1 MFTIQDNMNKKAKS
15 EIINREIS
23 WLFFNNR
30 VLQESANP
38 KVPLIERL
46 KFLGIFSNNLDE
58 FFRVRVATLQR
69 MAEMKINAGL
79 KKDNPEAVLKK
90 ISRHTS
96 SLQAAVEAN
105 YREIKEQLKAEKI
118 YIVDETELND
128 EQTAF
133 VINYYD
139 KQLEDAIT
147 PIMLSGSGKTFP
159 EMQDARIYFFVK
171 LKNSLKPADK
181 KYALIEMP
189 GSEYSRFLVLP
200 QIDDKKYVMFL
211 DDVIRLCLPQLF
223 RSLPYDTFEMYTT
236 KITRDSEMEI
246 EAELGEGIV
255 DKVSKGIKSRRYGS
269 PLRFIFDSN
278 MSDDMK
284 KYFLKKIDFKKS
296 GTIIPGGR
304 YHNFKDLIGFPTLG
318 RTDLVYQKTEGI
330 ENEIIKSF
338 DSAIK
343 AIESQDLFL
352 HYPYYSF
359 SQYVQLLRE
368 AAIDPDVKS
377 IKITLYRMAHRSK
390 VAKALIFAARNGKQV
405 SAVIELRARFDE
417 EHNIQWAQRMEEA
430 GINIT
435 FGVEGLKIHSKLTL
449 IKKKNGKRI
458 AAVSTGNFHEGNAA
472 VYTDFTLF
480 TANPEITAELEKVFD
495 FIHQPFQ
502 MTRYSHLLVSPQE
515 MRKKLNQLIQNEI
528 INAKKGLPAYI
539 LCKINHITDPKL
551 IEKLYDAAGAGVKIK
566 LLVRGQ
572 LSMVTTQPKL
582 KGNIEI
588 VGIVDKF
595 LEHSRIF
602 IFCNNNTEKYYISS
616 ADWMTR
622 NLDQRIEVAIPV
634 YDKKIQQELK
644 NIVEYG
650 LKDNVKARI
659 CDGTGENRYKTND
672 EPPFRSQ
679 NELMNHYIKLEN
691 ENAEKLV

>member
-1 MFTIQDNMNKKAKS
+1 MFTNQEYMSKKAKWDF
-15 EIINREIS
+15 INREIS
-23 WLFFNNR
+23 WLYFNDR

-38 KVPLIERL
+38 KVPLIERF

-69 MAEMKINAGL
+69 MSEMKINPGL
-79 KKDNPEAVLKK
+79 NKDKPEVILKK
-90 ISRHTS
+90 ISKMTS
-96 SLQAAVEAN
+96 SLQAVMESN
-105 YREIKEQLKAEKI
+105 FQQIKEQLKAEKI
-118 YIVDETELND
+118 FIIEESELND
-128 EQTAF
+128 EQKAF
-133 VINYYD
+133 VTSYYD
-139 KQLEDAIT
+139 KHLEDAIT
-147 PIMLSGSGKTFP
+147 PVMLSGSGKTFP

-189 GSEYSRFLVLP
+189 GTEYSRFLVLP
-200 QIDDKKYVMFL
+200 RVDDNKYVIFL
-211 DDVIRLCLPQLF
+211 DDVIRLCMPQLF
-223 RSLPYDTFEMYTT
+223 KSLPYDTFEVYTI

-269 PLRFIFDSN
+269 PLRFIYDSS

-284 KYFLKKIDFKKS
+284 KYLLKKINFKKS

-304 YHNFKDLIGFPTLG
+304 YHNFKDFMDFPTMG
-318 RTDLVYQKTEGI
+318 RSDLVYQKTTGI
-330 ENEIIKSF
+330 ENETIKAA
-338 DSAIK
+338 DSVIK
-343 AIESQDLFL
+343 AIEKQDLFL

-405 SAVIELRARFDE
+405 TAVIELRARFDE

-430 GINIT
+430 GVQIT

-480 TANPEITAELEKVFD
+480 TANPGITAELEKVFD

-502 MTRYSHLLVSPQE
+502 MTHYLHLLVSPQE
-515 MRKKLNQLIQNEI
+515 MRKKLNQLIHNEI

-539 LCKINHITDPKL
+539 LCKINHITDNKL
-551 IEKLYDAAGAGVKIK
+551 IEKLYDAAQAGVKIRMV
-566 LLVRGQ
+566 VRGQ
-572 LSMVTTQPKL
+572 LSMVTSQPRL

-595 LEHSRIF
+595 LEHSRII
-602 IFCNNNTEKYYISS
+602 IFCNNNQEKYYISS

-634 YDKKIQQELK
+634 YDKAIQQELK
-644 NIVEYG
+644 TIVEFG
-650 LKDNVKARI
+650 LKDNVQARI
-659 CDGTGENRYKTND
+659 CDGSGENRIKTSD
-672 EPPFRSQ
+672 EPVFRSQ
-679 NELMNHYIKLEN
+679 YELMEHYKNLE
-691 ENAEKLV
+691 ESTLE

>member
-1 MFTIQDNMNKKAKS
+1 MFTNQEYMSKKAKWDL
-15 EIINREIS
+15 INREIS
-23 WLFFNNR
+23 WLYFNDR

-38 KVPLIERL
+38 KVPLIERF

-69 MAEMKINAGL
+69 MSEMKINPGL
-79 KKDNPEAVLKK
+79 NKDKPEVILKK
-90 ISRHTS
+90 ISKMTS
-96 SLQAAVEAN
+96 SLQAVMESN
-105 YREIKEQLKAEKI
+105 FQQIKEQLKAEKI
-118 YIVDETELND
+118 FIIEESELND
-128 EQTAF
+128 EQKAF
-133 VINYYD
+133 VTSYYD
-139 KQLEDAIT
+139 KHLEDAIT
-147 PIMLSGSGKTFP
+147 PVMLSGSGKTFP

-189 GSEYSRFLVLP
+189 GTEYSRFLVLP
-200 QIDDKKYVMFL
+200 RVDDNKYVIFL
-211 DDVIRLCLPQLF
+211 DDVIRLCMPQLF
-223 RSLPYDTFEMYTT
+223 KSLPYDTFEVYTI

-269 PLRFIFDSN
+269 PLRFIYDSS

-284 KYFLKKIDFKKS
+284 KYLLKKINFKKS

-304 YHNFKDLIGFPTLG
+304 YHNFKDFMDFPTMG
-318 RTDLVYQKTEGI
+318 RSDLVYQKTTGI
-330 ENEIIKSF
+330 ENETIKAA
-338 DSAIK
+338 DSVIK
-343 AIESQDLFL
+343 AIEKQDLFL

-405 SAVIELRARFDE
+405 TAVIELRARFDE

-430 GINIT
+430 GVQIT

-480 TANPEITAELEKVFD
+480 TANPGITAELEKVFD

-502 MTRYSHLLVSPQE
+502 MTHYLHLLVSPQE
-515 MRKKLNQLIQNEI
+515 MRKKLNQLIHNEI

-539 LCKINHITDPKL
+539 LCKINHITDNKL
-551 IEKLYDAAGAGVKIK
+551 IEKLYDAAQAGVKIRMV
-566 LLVRGQ
+566 VRGQ
-572 LSMVTTQPKL
+572 LSMVTSQPRL

-595 LEHSRIF
+595 LEHSRII
-602 IFCNNNTEKYYISS
+602 IFCNNNQEKYYISS

-634 YDKKIQQELK
+634 YDKAIQQELK
-644 NIVEYG
+644 TIVEFG
-650 LKDNVKARI
+650 LKDNVQARI
-659 CDGTGENRYKTND
+659 CDGSGENRIKTND
-672 EPPFRSQ
+672 EPVFRSQ
-679 NELMNHYIKLEN
+679 YELMEHYKKLE
-691 ENAEKLV
+691 ESTLE

>member
-1 MFTIQDNMNKKAKS
+1 MFTNQEYMSKKAKWDF
-15 EIINREIS
+15 INREIS
-23 WLFFNNR
+23 WLYFNDR

-38 KVPLIERL
+38 KVPLIERF

-69 MAEMKINAGL
+69 MSEMKINPGL
-79 KKDNPEAVLKK
+79 NKDKPEVILKK
-90 ISRHTS
+90 ISKMTS
-96 SLQAAVEAN
+96 SLQAVMESN
-105 YREIKEQLKAEKI
+105 FQQIKEQLKAEKI
-118 YIVDETELND
+118 FIIEESELND
-128 EQTAF
+128 EQKAF
-133 VINYYD
+133 VTSYYD
-139 KQLEDAIT
+139 KHLEDAIT
-147 PIMLSGSGKTFP
+147 PVMLSGSGKTFP

-189 GSEYSRFLVLP
+189 GTEYSRFLVLP
-200 QIDDKKYVMFL
+200 RVDDNKYVIFL
-211 DDVIRLCLPQLF
+211 DDVIRLCMPQLF
-223 RSLPYDTFEMYTT
+223 KSLPYDTFEVYTI

-269 PLRFIFDSN
+269 PLRFIYDSS

-284 KYFLKKIDFKKS
+284 KYLLKKINFKKS

-304 YHNFKDLIGFPTLG
+304 YHNFKDFMDFPTMG
-318 RTDLVYQKTEGI
+318 RSDLVYQKTTGI
-330 ENEIIKSF
+330 ENEIIKAA
-338 DSAIK
+338 DSVIK
-343 AIESQDLFL
+343 AIEKQDLFL

-405 SAVIELRARFDE
+405 TAVIELRARFDE

-430 GINIT
+430 GVQIT

-480 TANPEITAELEKVFD
+480 TANPGITAELEKVFD

-502 MTRYSHLLVSPQE
+502 MTHYLHLLVSPQE
-515 MRKKLNQLIQNEI
+515 MRKKLNQLIHNEI

-539 LCKINHITDPKL
+539 LCKINHITDNKL
-551 IEKLYDAAGAGVKIK
+551 IEKLYDAAQTGVKIRMV
-566 LLVRGQ
+566 VRGQ
-572 LSMVTTQPKL
+572 LSMVTSQPRL

-595 LEHSRIF
+595 LEHSRII
-602 IFCNNNTEKYYISS
+602 IFCNNNQEKYYISS

-634 YDKKIQQELK
+634 YDKAIQQELK
-644 NIVEYG
+644 TIVEFG
-650 LKDNVKARI
+650 LKDNVQARI
-659 CDGTGENRYKTND
+659 CDGSGENRIKTND
-672 EPPFRSQ
+672 EPVFRSQ
-679 NELMNHYIKLEN
+679 YELMEHYKKLE
-691 ENAEKLV
+691 ESTLE